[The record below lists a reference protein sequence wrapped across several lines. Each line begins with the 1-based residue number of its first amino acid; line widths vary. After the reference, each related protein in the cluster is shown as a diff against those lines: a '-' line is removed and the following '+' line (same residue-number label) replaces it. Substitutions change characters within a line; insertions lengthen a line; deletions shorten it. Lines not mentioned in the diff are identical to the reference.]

1 MTVLIVVRIAAL
13 TAVVLQL
20 AWRSGPRWVTAAQSV
35 AIGWIALAALPE
47 LLLAA
52 GVVPILLLADG
63 GALYTLGAVAYV
75 RQRPNPVPV
84 VFGYHEV
91 FHALVIGAAALHF
104 VAIAGWAM
112 PRA

>member
-1 MTVLIVVRIAAL
+1 
-13 TAVVLQL
+13 
-20 AWRSGPRWVTAAQSV
+20 VTAAQCV

-47 LLLAA
+47 LFLAA
-52 GVVPILLLADG
+52 GVVPILLLTGG
-63 GALYTLGAVAYV
+63 GALYTLGALAYV
-75 RQRPNPVPV
+75 RRRPDPAPA

-91 FHALVIGAAALHF
+91 FHALVIGAAVLHF